1 MKNMTKEK
9 KKPVSV
15 GRKEGLRNPAEG
27 DMVLD
32 EAGLAGAKRPFLMTR
47 FEERSLAASAT
58 ASSRL

>member
-1 MKNMTKEK
+1 MHIKGK

-15 GRKEGLRNPAEG
+15 GRKEGLRVPAEG
-27 DMVLD
+27 DMMLE
-32 EAGLAGAKRPFLMTR
+32 EAGLAGAKSPFLTMR